1 MQAISDLGAFNLDFQ
16 GFDIQSIV
24 VADQPATYR
33 RTAHELTITPAMPI
47 RHVATFTTTIA
58 YAGVP
63 QTIIPE
69 AVPIAIGW
77 SRYADGVFV
86 VSEPS
91 GAAAWYPANDHPRD
105 KATYTFRITV
115 AKPYVVAA
123 NGLLRDTIDN
133 GDTRTYI
140 WLASDPLASYLAT
153 VNIGRFV
160 GQIEQGPNGLPIR
173 NFFPPDVAANAR
185 MVFAPTAAMIDYFD
199 DLFGPYPF
207 EAYGVAVADQDLG
220 FALETQ
226 TLSVFGRDL
235 AGAPPEQA
243 ESTVAHELAHQW
255 FGDSVSV
262 ANWQDIWLNEGFATY
277 AEWLWQ
283 EHDDGPQAR
292 DASVEQT
299 YRFVEGAP
307 PPGRPPPNNLF
318 NGGVYGRGALTLHAL
333 RLRIGDEAFFDT
345 LRSYTERYRYGNASS
360 ADFIAVAEEI
370 SGQDLDAFFDAWL
383 YQAALPEI
391 PELGL
396 KPS

>member
-1 MQAISDLGAFNLDFQ
+1 
-16 GFDIQSIV
+16 
-24 VADQPATYR
+24 
-33 RTAHELTITPAMPI
+33 
-47 RHVATFTTTIA
+47 
-58 YAGVP
+58 
-63 QTIIPE
+63 
-69 AVPIAIGW
+69 
-77 SRYADGVFV
+77 
-86 VSEPS
+86 
-91 GAAAWYPANDHPRD
+91 
-105 KATYTFRITV
+105 
-115 AKPYVVAA
+115 
-123 NGLLRDTIDN
+123 
-133 GDTRTYI
+133 
-140 WLASDPLASYLAT
+140 
-153 VNIGRFV
+153 
-160 GQIEQGPNGLPIR
+160 
-173 NFFPPDVAANAR
+173 
-185 MVFAPTAAMIDYFD
+185 
-199 DLFGPYPF
+199 
-207 EAYGVAVADQDLG
+207 
-220 FALETQ
+220 
-226 TLSVFGRDL
+226 
-235 AGAPPEQA
+235 
-243 ESTVAHELAHQW
+243 
-255 FGDSVSV
+255 VSV